1 MLSCPCFAFRVLVAR
16 KCHVR
21 LWLLIIFSSLGFLW
35 TNRSGSV
42 CLDVI
47 NQTWSPM
54 FGMFL
59 PPPPSMFSS
68 AYRPLVQ
75 DTFPLAFCISFSCI
89 MEHWCFV
96 VRDANRR
103 LRKRMHSFFV
113 PFFCLLSNVGHQ
125 FSLVLVYCA
134 PLKTN
139 NYGFLFPVA
148 LHRHD

>member
-1 MLSCPCFAFRVLVAR
+1 MRNYVVLSCPCFAFRVLVAR

-59 PPPPSMFSS
+59 PKPPFNVLFRLSSFGAGYFSFGLLYFLLLHHGALVFCGQGCKS
-68 AYRPLVQ
+68 TIAKAYAL
-75 DTFPLAFCISFSCI
+75 LFCALFLPTQQCWSPILIGFG
-89 MEHWCFV
+89 
-96 VRDANRR
+96 
-103 LRKRMHSFFV
+103 
-113 PFFCLLSNVGHQ
+113 LLCTLEN
-125 FSLVLVYCA
+125 
-134 PLKTN
+134 
-139 NYGFLFPVA
+139 
-148 LHRHD
+148 